1 MKRREDKMN
10 GEDDYILNKQKAKLF
25 TGIGCFFGIVILV
38 LVVVLVPVWLYFSYP
53 EETQLM
59 VSHSPN
65 NINTI
70 EIVRIDEFPDPTL
83 RINYDDKSIMKTKLP
98 DDLSV
103 EWENDYEANVIL
115 IRQKREPDVVKIKFN
130 N

>member
-1 MKRREDKMN
+1 MN

-25 TGIGCFFGIVILV
+25 TGICCFFGIVILV

>member
-1 MKRREDKMN
+1 MN

>member
-25 TGIGCFFGIVILV
+25 TGIGCFFWIVILV

>member
-1 MKRREDKMN
+1 MN

-25 TGIGCFFGIVILV
+25 TGIGCFFWIVILV